1 MTVQLKGDRARWIQW
16 GSQTWRC
23 GQRNQPGWRICVLAL
38 CGSAVGRGSNC
49 HSAPVL
55 ERWRCW
61 HHGFVNK
68 SVGASRMAGMGRWWR
83 RATSSK
89 LLSRHGRARAVV
101 SPPGRE
107 PIAVGEGTWVS
118 RLRKDRLPW
127 KDKSVACPWWLVRDA
142 SLMNAGCDEARVTR
156 CSNETPRPGQVLL
169 LAHQL
174 SFASKWRVIDE
185 SQPRSRE
192 EDSTWTVME
201 LGLQSS
207 NPRSTQ
213 FMCVS
218 VQLGI
223 VFCCRLANRGTKDGR
238 TAGQRC
244 RCRRAAPAAPES
256 KKCPAPTET
265 APVPCWKRGRA

>member
-61 HHGFVNK
+61 HHGFVNT

-118 RLRKDRLPW
+118 RPRKDRLPW

-213 FMCVS
+213 VMCVS

-223 VFCCRLANRGTKDGR
+223 VFLLPSCEPGNQGWPDGWTEMPMSTSR
-238 TAGQRC
+238 S
-244 RCRRAAPAAPES
+244 RRA
-256 KKCPAPTET
+256 
-265 APVPCWKRGRA
+265 